1 MDGETREKLLEE
13 LRKDYIVT
21 IKPLADSRFSV
32 KDIIDK
38 YWENFRHLV
47 TSSDPNCRWVDYRG
61 KESFGMAVRRIM
73 CIKYGVWNIQE
84 IPYEKRRQFRADMEA
99 FIQELK

>member
-1 MDGETREKLLEE
+1 MDERTRNELLEE
-13 LRKDYIVT
+13 LRKEYVVN
-21 IKPLADSRFSV
+21 IKPLAEARFSV

-38 YWENFRHLV
+38 YWENFQHLSHSN
-47 TSSDPNCRWVDYRG
+47 TWRAEYTA
-61 KESFGMAVRRIM
+61 KEQFGMAVRRIM